1 MKKIT
6 QLAILIGPCGTI
18 ANSLSLREIGAEKTR
33 SLKETMD
40 LILYNG
46 KRIGVTEKT
55 IELLKKNLIAEQ
67 NKLNKLENMAR
78 NEENDSSI
86 TDQEEVSK
94 GIIQYHEQALE
105 KEEQLLQNLKTHY
118 EEQLGQ
124 RWDR

>member
-6 QLAILIGPCGTI
+6 QLAILIGLCGTI